1 MVVGRLP
8 GEGELQLGSVSLPR
22 GQLIRA
28 RDGDGRPVAWA
39 TVDSVP
45 EPGRVWAALWAA
57 HSRTGLVPILL
68 DGLEGDTSHPWN
80 DGEFVGPLDISRL
93 DGLDPGR
100 VIGAMWARMLEPV
113 HEGEKE
119 DFGLAQRRAPFTRQF
134 PGLAPPEHT
143 PLNAAERQ
151 HALDVVLPQMR
162 LTLLPRPASR
172 IGLIAAVRP
181 ADVLPVIG
189 WEGVTNRGPEF
200 LLPLAAVL
208 RSWEE
213 RFGAC
218 LIDVGF
224 AEIRLLVE
232 RPPRT
237 LEAATRIAAEHYV
250 LCDECAGEGL
260 RDISRIAASLVNA
273 PIWAF
278 WWD

>member
-1 MVVGRLP
+1 MAVARLP
-8 GEGELQLGSVSLPR
+8 VEGELRLGSVTLPR
-22 GQLIRA
+22 GHLIRA
-28 RDGDGRPVAWA
+28 RDGDGEPVAWA
-39 TVDSVP
+39 TADPVP
-45 EPGRVWAALWAA
+45 EPGRVWAALSAA
-57 HSRTGLVPILL
+57 HSQTGLVPILL
-68 DGLEGDTSHPWN
+68 DGLEGDTRHPWDN
-80 DGEFVGPLDISRL
+80 GEFAGSLDISRL

-100 VIGAMWARMLEPV
+100 VVEALWARMLEPV
-113 HEGEKE
+113 HAGEEE
-119 DFGLAQRRAPFTRQF
+119 DPGLAELRVPFTRQF
-134 PGLAPPEHT
+134 PGLAPPGDT
-143 PLNAAERQ
+143 PLTTAERQ

-162 LTLLPRPASR
+162 LTLLPRPAAR
-172 IGLIAAVRP
+172 IGLVAADRP
-181 ADVLPVIG
+181 ADVLPAIG
-189 WEGVTNRGPEF
+189 WEGVTNRGAEF

-213 RFGAC
+213 RFGAR

-232 RPPRT
+232 CPPRT

-260 RDISRIAASLVNA
+260 TDIRRIAASLVNA